1 MPISSNIRILRK
13 KAKLTQ
19 IDVAKALGVSI
30 ATFRRWEGGETAPTG
45 TRIVELAKV
54 LQVEPES
61 LVSETQPKP
70 VNQAVPSGN
79 IAPSRNVLVFEKGE
93 LRIELPATEKGYEL
107 FNRLVERLTGSAAT
121 A

>member
-1 MPISSNIRILRK
+1 MSISNNIRILRK

-54 LQVEPES
+54 LRVDPEN
-61 LVSETQPKP
+61 LVSESRPEQ
-70 VNQAVPSGN
+70 VNQATPGGN
-79 IAPSRNVLVFEKGE
+79 MLVFEKGE

-107 FNRLVERLTGSAAT
+107 FNRIVERLTC
-121 A
+121 

>member
-1 MPISSNIRILRK
+1 MSISQNIRILRK

-30 ATFRRWEGGETAPTG
+30 ATFRRWEAGETAPTG

-61 LVSETQPKP
+61 LVSENKP
-70 VNQAVPSGN
+70 VNQAVPNSN
-79 IAPSRNVLVFEKGE
+79 IAPNSNALVFEKGE
-93 LRIELPATEKGYEL
+93 LRIKLPATEKGYEL
-107 FNRLVERLTGSAAT
+107 FNRLVEKITG
-121 A
+121 